1 MPKVPGH
8 WLVKSEPACYSI
20 DDLAN
25 EPNQT
30 TPWSG
35 VRNYQAR
42 NFMRDGMR
50 PGDPVFF
57 YHSVTDPG
65 IAGLAEV
72 AGPAYPD
79 PTQFDLEGEY
89 FDPAATTEKPRW
101 FLVDIRLKRK
111 FPRPLPLTLLRDI
124 PELADMELLRR
135 GSRLSVMPVKP
146 EHFRRILE
154 LAGG

>member
-1 MPKVPGH
+1 MPKTPGH
-8 WLVKSEPACYSI
+8 WLVKSEPGCYSI
-20 DDLAN
+20 DDLAH
-25 EPNQT
+25 EPGQT

-50 PGDPVFF
+50 PGDLVFF

-65 IAGLAEV
+65 IVGLAEV

-79 PTQFDLEGEY
+79 PTQFELENEY
-89 FDPAATTEKPRW
+89 FDPAATPEKPRW

-111 FPRPLPLTLLRDI
+111 FSRPVPLRLLRGI
-124 PELADMELLRR
+124 PELAGMELLRR
-135 GSRLSVMPVKP
+135 GSRLSVTSVEP
-146 EHFRRILE
+146 EHFHIILE
-154 LAGG
+154 LAEE